1 MKLIEIIYQKL
12 NEFAFIF
19 QKDFQEIKKIVIVNR
34 KRFAEKSFNLFK
46 KKFLE
51 SLQMFNLEIEI
62 KANSLNLME
71 IGINL
76 FSISVECVINSQTI
90 CMVYQP
96 IEMNIFYSYNKCLY
110 LNGGEI
116 KRQICNNQMVL
127 SSDNVLFGHNLMLVS
142 LCIGE
147 IKEIIIKKE
156 HMPLNKTGIFICQN
170 INSIKIEGV
179 SDGLRL
185 T

>member
-1 MKLIEIIYQKL
+1 MKIIEIIYQKL

-19 QKDFQEIKKIVIVNR
+19 QKDFKDIKKIVMANR
-34 KRFAEKSFNLFK
+34 KNFAEKSFNLFK

-51 SLQMFNLEIEI
+51 SLKMFNLEIEI
-62 KANSLNLME
+62 QASSLNLME

-76 FSISVECVINSQTI
+76 FSISVECVINSQTVY
-90 CMVYQP
+90 MVYQP
-96 IEMNIFYSYNKCLY
+96 IEMNIFYNYNKCLY
-110 LNGGEI
+110 LNGGEVR
-116 KRQICNNQMVL
+116 RQVCSNIIL

-147 IKEIIIKKE
+147 IKEVIIKKE
-156 HMPLNKTGIFICQN
+156 HMALNKAGIFICQN
-170 INSIKIEGV
+170 TTFIKIEGLV
-179 SDGLRL
+179 DGLRL